1 MSTRNPRRS
10 RRTQR
15 IDLERAN
22 TSTLL
27 WLPFHAFI
35 AEIHEALAAAG
46 YPEIHPAHGTVF
58 RLLDGEGTRLTD
70 LAERAQTTKQAI
82 AYSVDA
88 LEARG
93 YLERVPDPRDGRA
106 RLIRLTRRGEEL
118 TRVTEG
124 IIDRVEAGWAVRFG
138 AEPLQR
144 LRGMLRALAAA
155 LDA

>member
-1 MSTRNPRRS
+1 MSTRKPRRS

-35 AEIHEALAAAG
+35 AEIHAALAAAG
-46 YPEIHPAHGTVF
+46 YPDIHPAHGTVF
-58 RLLDGEGTRLTD
+58 RLLDAEGTRLTD

-93 YLERVPDPRDGRA
+93 YLERVPDPSDGRA

-124 IIDRVEAGWAVRFG
+124 IIDRVEARWAVRFG
-138 AEPLQR
+138 ADRLQR
-144 LRGMLRALAAA
+144 LRGLLRALAAS

>member
-1 MSTRNPRRS
+1 MSTHNPRRS
-10 RRTQR
+10 RPSQR
-15 IDLERAN
+15 VDLERAN

-35 AEIHEALAAAG
+35 AEIHDALAAAG
-46 YPEIHPAHGTVF
+46 YPDIHPAHGTVF
-58 RLLDGEGTRLTD
+58 RLLDAEGTRLTD
-70 LAERAQTTKQAI
+70 LAQRAQTTKQAI

-93 YLERVPDPRDGRA
+93 YLERVPDPTDGRA

-124 IIDRVEAGWAVRFG
+124 IIDQVESGWAARFG
-138 AEPLQR
+138 AERLQH
-144 LRGMLRALAAA
+144 LRGLLRELSVELGA
-155 LDA
+155 